1 MRHSL
6 SYLDIR
12 TLAHEPIVNLKAVHS
27 MSKQNLCKRE
37 SKKLHT
43 LGKADAFR

>member
-1 MRHSL
+1 MRHSV

-27 MSKQNLCKRE
+27 ISKQNLYAKERA
-37 SKKLHT
+37 KN
-43 LGKADAFR
+43 